1 MKARAKVQSSRLL
14 PIYTFVCNIELE
26 PVAKQTCAVREA
38 LLVLLAAPN
47 AVPPAAFRLGGAA
60 APDPVLVPV
69 AARHGALRRLGPLR
83 PTSVN
88 LKQVPRV
95 MKNL

>member
-1 MKARAKVQSSRLL
+1 MKSRAKV
-14 PIYTFVCNIELE
+14 TFLAFVTHLHVICNIELE
-26 PVAKQTCAVREA
+26 TVAKQTCAVRET